1 MHMSEQNDLPRKD
14 NLGEDN
20 EQLLQRR
27 RAAQTSAP
35 GAGASKGNAP
45 GSATP
50 AYANR
55 RAAASDRAP
64 AQPQRAAQNAPAQRT
79 PAPKQT
85 PTAAGA
91 PKGAPA
97 GAPAYATRRNSEAGG
112 GAANPAP
119 TMKVQNPASIAP
131 GAPAG
136 RTAAA
141 QPKTPATAQPRPAAS
156 RPTPTPVPVVRP
168 QDQDQDQEIPPVRR
182 TAAAAGAIA
191 SRANPVDTKTQKQNK
206 AEKEKKSTYHL
217 GREMMSSSIKAL
229 TYIVLVLV
237 VSVFISVF
245 VIRVGND
252 MFAFVKSDD
261 EIEVIIPEDATTA
274 DVAQILADNN
284 IISHP
289 GIFKMYAAFK
299 KEEGNYIAGTY
310 TVSPSMSYDALRRE
324 FKPKPAVGTSWI
336 TIPEGYTTDEIID
349 LMVSYGIGTREGY
362 VDAINNYD
370 FDYWFIDALEEEG
383 DSKDRY
389 YRLDGYLF
397 PDTYEFYN
405 SSSEVTV
412 IDRMLQRF
420 GQVFVEDYRTR
431 AKEIGMSVDDVL
443 TLASLIEKEAGG
455 AEDYRI
461 VSSVFHNRLNH
472 PWDFPRLESDATVVY
487 AIQMMTGERP
497 TTITPEDNQNTDNPY
512 NTYLYEGLPP
522 GPITNPSA
530 SAIRYA
536 LYPMDS
542 TYYYFISADNGTTLY
557 ASNWPQHQQNIET
570 VRQMNAQYAATTG
583 E

>member
-1 MHMSEQNDLPRKD
+1 MSDPKNLPEADR
-14 NLGEDN
+14 LGEDN
-20 EQLLQRR
+20 EQLFKKRHPVPPPAHGAQRGTP
-27 RAAQTSAP
+27 AGDVP
-35 GAGASKGNAP
+35 AGASG
-45 GSATP
+45 P
-50 AYANR
+50 AYAKR
-55 RAAASDRAP
+55 RANAETPRTGATPPAS
-64 AQPQRAAQNAPAQRT
+64 AAQGSA
-79 PAPKQT
+79 
-85 PTAAGA
+85 
-91 PKGAPA
+91 APA
-97 GAPAYATRRNSEAGG
+97 GNGKPAYATRRTGNATGTSTTQ
-112 GAANPAP
+112 AAAPAP
-119 TMKVQNPASIAP
+119 TMKVTPPVAP
-131 GAPAG
+131 TGAAAKQP
-136 RTAAA
+136 TPKTAA
-141 QPKTPATAQPRPAAS
+141 QPHTPAVRRPAA
-156 RPTPTPVPVVRP
+156 PATTVPRAVAP
-168 QDQDQDQEIPPVRR
+168 QNAGAGSAAGLRGTDASPHK
-182 TAAAAGAIA
+182 TAAPESTAARKSAA
-191 SRANPVDTKTQKQNK
+191 VVKPPK
-206 AEKEKKSTYHL
+206 EKEKKKAGTYHL

-245 VIRVGND
+245 VILVGND
-252 MFAFVKSDD
+252 VFAFVKSDD
-261 EIEVIIPEDATTA
+261 EIDVTIPEGATTA
-274 DVAQILADNN
+274 DIAEILAENN

-299 KEEGNYIAGTY
+299 KEDDNYIAGTY
-310 TVSPSMSYDALRRE
+310 TVSPSMSYDELRRE

-362 VDAINNYD
+362 VDVINNYD
-370 FDYWFIDALEEEG
+370 FDYWFIDALEAEE
-383 DSKDRY
+383 DSGERY

-405 SSSEVTV
+405 SSSEATV

-420 GQVFVEDYRTR
+420 DQVFVEDYRTR

-443 TLASLIEKEAGG
+443 TMASLIEKEAGG

-461 VSSVFHNRLNH
+461 VSSVFHNRLNR

-536 LYPMDS
+536 LYPMES

-557 ASNWPQHQQNIET
+557 ASNWPQHQQNIEK
-570 VRQMNAQYAATTG
+570 VRQMNAEYAASTG
-583 E
+583 D